1 MDSSKSSNKYD
12 LRPKKSKLKE
22 VSSDSSDS
30 DSSDEDYDYEYD
42 DDEEDFDPVEFT
54 NLLSKL
60 FPSKYLSDKIKTGE
74 TKALSPSHKKRKHS
88 QKEESDVS
96 GDEEGEDDILGAGK
110 QSINLIFQLDGNA
123 LYGDDYSDEEDDEW
137 DSLEDAEESEEE
149 EEEEKPKSKK
159 KKKSAKSDRKS
170 VV

>member
-1 MDSSKSSNKYD
+1 MDNSKSNKYD
-12 LRPKKSKLKE
+12 LRSKKSKLKE
-22 VSSDSSDS
+22 VSSDSSGS
-30 DSSDEDYDYEYD
+30 DSSDEDYDYDYDYDEFD
-42 DDEEDFDPVEFT
+42 DDEEEEDFDPVEFT

-74 TKALSPSHKKRKHS
+74 TKALSPTHKKRKHS

-96 GDEEGEDDILGAGK
+96 GEEEDEDDILGAGK

-137 DSLEDAEESEEE
+137 ESLEDEEESEEE
-149 EEEEKPKSKK
+149 EEEEK
-159 KKKSAKSDRKS
+159 A
-170 VV
+170 